1 MKRTFFYTML
11 CVVIL
16 GLTSC
21 QQHVLTEEEA
31 QSAVLNGEQERLP
44 LVLQSM
50 SDVESITIDS
60 MRIHVKDEPMSGFLY
75 TTWTY
80 NVTISYYPQKV
91 EKRGK
96 SIIVPINDIR
106 QSQSHDGYVEWR
118 SSWDEAHKVIRDDI
132 FNSIKETRKEKIEK
146 NQNDI
151 NSVMGDVDNIIND
164 IH

>member
-132 FNSIKETRKEKIEK
+132 FNSINETRKEKIEK
-146 NQNDI
+146 IQNDI

>member
-91 EKRGK
+91 EKREK

-132 FNSIKETRKEKIEK
+132 FNSIKETRKKKIEK
-146 NQNDI
+146 IQNDI

>member
-31 QSAVLNGEQERLP
+31 RSTVFNGEQEQLP
-44 LVLQSM
+44 LVIQKF

-60 MRIHVKDEPMSGFLY
+60 LRIHVKDEPMSGFLY

-91 EKRGK
+91 EKREK
-96 SIIVPINDIR
+96 SIIVPVNDIR

-132 FNSIKETRKEKIEK
+132 FNSIIETREEKIEK
-146 NQNDI
+146 IQNDI

>member
-106 QSQSHDGYVEWR
+106 QSQSHDGYVEWK
-118 SSWDEAHKVIRDDI
+118 SSWDDAHKVIRDDI

-146 NQNDI
+146 IQNDI

>member
-91 EKRGK
+91 EKREK
-96 SIIVPINDIR
+96 SIIVPVNDIR

-132 FNSIKETRKEKIEK
+132 FNSINEIRKEEIEK
-146 NQNDI
+146 IQNDI

>member
-96 SIIVPINDIR
+96 SIIVPVNDIR

-146 NQNDI
+146 IQNDI

>member
-1 MKRTFFYTML
+1 MKRNFLYAVFCTM
-11 CVVIL
+11 IL
-16 GLTSC
+16 GFTSC

-31 QSAVLNGEQERLP
+31 RSAVFNGEQEQLP
-44 LVLQSM
+44 LVLQQF

-60 MRIHVKDEPMSGFLY
+60 LHIHVKDEPMSGFLY

-96 SIIVPINDIR
+96 SIIVPINDIC

-132 FNSIKETRKEKIEK
+132 FNSINEIRKEEIEK
-146 NQNDI
+146 IQNDI

>member
-31 QSAVLNGEQERLP
+31 RSAVFNGEQERLP

-60 MRIHVKDEPMSGFLY
+60 MRIHVKDEPMNGFLY

-80 NVTISYYPQKV
+80 NIIISYYPRKV
-91 EKRGK
+91 ENKK
-96 SIIVPINDIR
+96 KNIIVLVDSIR

-118 SSWDEAHKVIRDDI
+118 SRWDEAYKVIR
-132 FNSIKETRKEKIEK
+132 NEELKKI
-146 NQNDI
+146 QNDI
-151 NSVMGDVDNIIND
+151 NCVIGNVNNIIDD